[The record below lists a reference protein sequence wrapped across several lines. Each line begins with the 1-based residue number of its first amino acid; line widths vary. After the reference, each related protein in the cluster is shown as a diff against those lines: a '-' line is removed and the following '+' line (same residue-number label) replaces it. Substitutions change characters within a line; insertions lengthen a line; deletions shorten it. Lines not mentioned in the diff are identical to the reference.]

1 MTLSASLQLIEGAG
15 LLLLALYL
23 GYSLCA
29 LLARPPRPAAQEAPL
44 ALTFLIP
51 ALNEAQVIA
60 ATLHN
65 LRGAAPGA
73 RLVVIDD
80 GSDDHTAARVEEA
93 AAAARDADILLL
105 RRSFPEA
112 RRGKGEALN
121 WGVRELLRRGLLPP
135 TPLEEQ
141 VLVVFDADGRLDPG
155 LLAEARRAFADP
167 DVIAAQARIRVRQG
181 AAAAREAGWRGLL
194 GKLLLLQQDL
204 EFYVV
209 RHIQLLRQRVQT
221 VGLGGNGQ
229 FMRLS
234 YLAAQ
239 LDAGRAPWP
248 PVLLEDFASGLE
260 VRLASPR
267 HRLVFLESGVTQQ
280 GLTDL
285 RRFLRQRARWTHGNL
300 QCAPALGRVW
310 RAPMRLGAR
319 LDLTYFLAQPWLNL
333 LTLTLGLYY
342 PARAVQRLLA
352 GEVNWALTLALL
364 ALNLCLPLAWVL
376 LYSRENSLTPRRAA
390 FAALGM
396 PIYMVI
402 MMFSVPLAYYNF
414 LRGQHTWA
422 KTVRHAEA

>member
-1 MTLSASLQLIEGAG
+1 MTVSMFFQLIEGAG

-29 LLARPPRPAAQEAPL
+29 LLARPGRPAEREAPL

-65 LRGAAPGA
+65 LRAADPGA

-80 GSDDHTAARVEEA
+80 GSDDDTAGQVA
-93 AAAARDADILLL
+93 ALAAQDPGVLLL
-105 RRSFPEA
+105 RRCLPEA
-112 RRGKGEALN
+112 RSGKGEALN

-135 TPLEEQ
+135 TPLDEQ

-181 AAAAREAGWRGLL
+181 AAREAGWRGLL

-260 VRLASPR
+260 VRLSSPR
-267 HRLVFLESGVTQQ
+267 HRLVFLESGVSQQ

-333 LTLTLGLYY
+333 VTLALGLYY

-352 GEVNWALTLALL
+352 GEVNWALTLTLL

-376 LYSRENSLTPRRAA
+376 LYSRENGLTPRRAA
-390 FAALGM
+390 FAAVGM
-396 PIYMVI
+396 PVYMLI
-402 MMFSVPLAYYNF
+402 MMLSVPLAFHNF
-414 LRGQHTWA
+414 LRGQHSWA
-422 KTVRHAEA
+422 KTLRHAEA